1 MSLIAQPSGL
11 VPAYHPTG
19 EIRSIAHRGLVPPG
33 LNVAINKGQP
43 VFLYR
48 GTGAVTQGGVLIP
61 LNQVVLLPFNTAITG
76 NAGALLNTQANVNA
90 QSMLGVF
97 AGCEYFDV
105 TGAPQESNF
114 WPAAQACF
122 PGTVITAFVWQDPLI
137 EYTIQTDAAL
147 TSAATTIGDSIARY
161 DGLQGFVNVNTINNV
176 ASPPGVGLSQ
186 VTFQGGAVA
195 TATVIAATGSQGQ
208 LQITKVDPSI
218 LNQTDSDPFLQLQV
232 RIAMPQTAAFYV
244 SRA

>member
-1 MSLIAQPSGL
+1 
-11 VPAYHPTG
+11 
-19 EIRSIAHRGLVPPG
+19 
-33 LNVAINKGQP
+33 
-43 VFLYR
+43 
-48 GTGAVTQGGVLIP
+48 
-61 LNQVVLLPFNTAITG
+61 
-76 NAGALLNTQANVNA
+76 
-90 QSMLGVF
+90 MLGVF